1 MTVQTSQQLTH
12 DRGIPA
18 IAWIFVA
25 IVGAAAFGGSGGL
38 GGSISFL
45 AGLAIAGLWLKV
57 STIAVRR
64 AGKYS
69 PTTSLLAALMSYSG
83 LIVLF
88 AILLGSSESS
98 GIHSGAFAAGLV
110 SAVIISCVDQLRRG
124 WIWSERR

>member
-1 MTVQTSQQLTH
+1 MTVQMSEPLTR
-12 DRGIPA
+12 DRGIPT
-18 IAWIFVA
+18 IAWVFVA
-25 IVGAAAFGGSGGL
+25 IIGAAAFGGTGGL
-38 GGSISFL
+38 SGSVSFL

-57 STIAVRR
+57 STVAVRR

-88 AILLGSSESS
+88 AILLGSSDSS
-98 GIHSGAFAAGLV
+98 GIHGGAFAAGLV
-110 SAVIISCVDQLRRG
+110 SAVILSCVDQLRRG